1 MLGFAVQIWTRKKLL
16 RIKEEGGASLD
27 EWAARL
33 RSGGAAPV
41 RRAALPCVALNQSRE
56 VRYTVVWLD
65 REMYLR
71 LAAHMPTISTMA
83 LKLKWWAVQD
93 LNL

>member
-1 MLGFAVQIWTRKKLL
+1 MPGFAVQIWTRKKLL
-16 RIKEEGGASLD
+16 RIKEEGGASLG

-41 RRAALPCVALNQSRE
+41 RRAALPCVALTHRK
-56 VRYTVVWLD
+56 VRCTVVWLD